1 MYMDWEARSQWY
13 KLRARAT
20 CAPGGLLAKPTV
32 GVMLQSTI
40 TAVIDLSVPFELAIR
55 TATATARVVELLSAA
70 FHSTQHPLLSSA
82 AVW

>member
-32 GVMLQSTI
+32 GVMLNNAAKYWSDRAGRSFG
-40 TAVIDLSVPFELAIR
+40 AV
-55 TATATARVVELLSAA
+55 
-70 FHSTQHPLLSSA
+70 
-82 AVW
+82 